1 MRKQLPVVM
10 AAIVV
15 AAVTIIFVGVP
26 LAAADEQTTDPAAS
40 ASVVRVDR
48 VVPPR
53 HKLVKRHFKPWSKP
67 SPGQVRA
74 IIRAEARRWH
84 IDPNGLARRVGCESH
99 YRWWAGNGQFQG
111 VLQFSPGAFYRG
123 LRTIRDRR
131 VVLVRTHARTVHE
144 ARVVHYSDG
153 HVARKQ
159 GRRRHQ
165 TVTYVLRG
173 RLPRRPSM
181 VNAWAQIRIGAQ
193 AIRGISAVHNSEWS
207 CAA

>member
-1 MRKQLPVVM
+1 MRKQLPVV
-10 AAIVV
+10 V
-15 AAVTIIFVGVP
+15 AALAVAVVTIIFAGVP
-26 LAAADEQTTDPAAS
+26 LAAADQQTQDPSAS

-67 SPGQVRA
+67 SPGQVRE
-74 IIRAEARRWH
+74 IIRTESRRWH
-84 IDPNGLARRVGCESH
+84 ISAAALANRVSCESH
-99 YRWWAGNGQFQG
+99 FHWWAGNGQFQG
-111 VLQFSPGAFYRG
+111 VLQFSPGTFYRG
-123 LRTIRDRR
+123 LRTIRDRKVR
-131 VVLVRTHARTVHE
+131 LVRTRVRTVHE

-153 HVARKQ
+153 RVARKR

-165 TVTYVLRG
+165 TVTYVFKG
-173 RLPRRPSM
+173 HIPRKPSM

>member
-1 MRKQLPVVM
+1 MRKPMPVVM
-10 AAIVV
+10 AVLVV
-15 AAVTIIFVGVP
+15 AVVTIIFVGVP
-26 LAAADEQTTDPAAS
+26 LAAADQQTSDQTAS

-48 VVPPR
+48 VVPRR

-67 SPGQVRA
+67 SPGQVRE
-74 IIRAEARRWH
+74 IIRAEAHRWH
-84 IDPNGLARRVGCESH
+84 IDPNGLARRVGCESRFH
-99 YRWWAGNGQFQG
+99 WWAGNGQFQG
-111 VLQFSPGAFYRG
+111 VLQFSPGTFYRG

-131 VVLVRTHARTVHE
+131 VVLVLKRVRTVHE

-153 HVARKQ
+153 HVDRKRGRARRQ
-159 GRRRHQ
+159 A
-165 TVTYVLRG
+165 VTYVLKG
-173 RLPRRPSM
+173 RIPRKPSM